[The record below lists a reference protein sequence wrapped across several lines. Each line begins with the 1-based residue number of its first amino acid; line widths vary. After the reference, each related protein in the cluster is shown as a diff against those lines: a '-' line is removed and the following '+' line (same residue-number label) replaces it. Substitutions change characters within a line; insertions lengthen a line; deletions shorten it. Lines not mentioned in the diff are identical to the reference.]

1 MAPPKRGGKAPRGR
15 SRYFDKN
22 TLQTQ
27 KPHAGKH
34 GDRGYEGPDRRIG
47 RLEPET
53 LGYYRRVEQQLKDG
67 FEEEE
72 EKCLFLN
79 NVFTQVEEEIHLLAC
94 NQTVSRILET
104 LLHHASTCHL
114 INIISHL
121 KQNNFTSLCTDRFA
135 GYVLQTIVCLIPT
148 HLSGNSASKG
158 VTTQEKTTEKEEL
171 DSLRDLFLEV
181 CEEMVQGIAPLVRDH
196 YGSHVLR
203 AVFETLSG
211 VKLEQKMVR
220 SRLSLGQQNKGKES
234 KAPSTVTVKPP
245 PPSFLQMLQQFTKA
259 VLDIEDFSGLVS
271 HVAASPLLQALLT
284 VLHKVDQGLCTQVCQ
299 QVMES
304 GVFTRTCAE
313 SELSGV
319 CLALVHQHASYIV
332 KTLLT
337 VADDTTYRDLF
348 QRHFMWRLVPLSL
361 HPVATFGLQ
370 QLLATLRTEDQ
381 LTSVLDEVMPHFED
395 LLAHGKAM
403 VLINLADACVR
414 HRTGQ
419 RRFTKKLLKAFHIP
433 KNDRLRF
440 VQVVA
445 SLQSYELFTGVPEDS
460 SEEQQKTAKV
470 LTTVTLQGSLLLQ
483 YLLKFDDPSDVV
495 DSLEA
500 MSAQELQTLACNSFG
515 SRVLETF
522 LTSPTV
528 SEKRRKPLLQKM
540 MDLYV
545 GLSCDKFGSRVMD
558 VVWKVAPVGVKASIA
573 EKLVEKEDRVRS
585 DQYGRYVWQNCA
597 IDHFT
602 KHKEKWKDV
611 QSAQEKKRKLFQE
624 ILAEESP
631 PKKPKKER
639 KETAD
644 PKPADQ
650 LAPELAILGVG
661 VDQEE
666 EEDEES
672 DSADSVTCVSLCSK
686 DTPHLQKTKNKDKLK
701 KEVQD
706 SDWEDDNKMDTK
718 PKKKNVDTGRLE
730 EDKLKIDTKPKK
742 KIKKNVDTDRLEQ
755 DKLKIDAKPK
765 KKRKKNIDT
774 DRSEHNKMKNT
785 QAAVSDPPSSEKK
798 AKKKVKL
805 QEKKKRKKFP
815 KIHPK
820 QQ

>member
-1 MAPPKRGGKAPRGR
+1 
-15 SRYFDKN
+15 
-22 TLQTQ
+22 
-27 KPHAGKH
+27 
-34 GDRGYEGPDRRIG
+34 RIG
-47 RLEPET
+47 RLDPET
-53 LGYYRRVEQQLKDG
+53 LSYYRRVEQQLKDG

-104 LLHHASTCHL
+104 LLHHASTSHL
-114 INIISHL
+114 INIITHL

-135 GYVLQTIVCLIPT
+135 GYVLQTIVCLIPR

-158 VTTQEKTTEKEEL
+158 DTTQEKTTEKEEL
-171 DSLRDLFLEV
+171 DSLCDLFLEV
-181 CEEMVQGIAPLVRDH
+181 CEEMVKGISQLVRDH

-220 SRLSLGQQNKGKES
+220 SRL

-259 VLDIEDFSGLVS
+259 VFKSFLGVVDLVS

-304 GVFTRTCAE
+304 VVFTRTCAE

-433 KNDRLRF
+433 KKDRLRF

-483 YLLKFDDPSDVV
+483 HLLKFDDPSDVV

-528 SEKRRKPLLQKM
+528 FEKRRKPLLQKM

-573 EKLVEKEDRVRS
+573 EKLVEKENRVKS

-602 KHKEKWKDV
+602 KHKERWKDV

-624 ILAEESP
+624 ILAEG
-631 PKKPKKER
+631 
-639 KETAD
+639 D
-644 PKPADQ
+644 
-650 LAPELAILGVG
+650 LIL
-661 VDQEE
+661 
-666 EEDEES
+666 S
-672 DSADSVTCVSLCSK
+672 CK
-686 DTPHLQKTKNKDKLK
+686 F
-701 KEVQD
+701 
-706 SDWEDDNKMDTK
+706 
-718 PKKKNVDTGRLE
+718 
-730 EDKLKIDTKPKK
+730 
-742 KIKKNVDTDRLEQ
+742 
-755 DKLKIDAKPK
+755 
-765 KKRKKNIDT
+765 
-774 DRSEHNKMKNT
+774 RS
-785 QAAVSDPPSSEKK
+785 
-798 AKKKVKL
+798 
-805 QEKKKRKKFP
+805 
-815 KIHPK
+815 
-820 QQ
+820 